1 MVSTL
6 TKISGSNNEGDVGIH
21 VSEEVVRVE
30 DRGESEE
37 NEEEWLK
44 GRRSRVGSE
53 YIFPSELQVA
63 PRVEFEER
71 GKEEAGGSS
80 GKSEK

>member
-1 MVSTL
+1 MPGV
-6 TKISGSNNEGDVGIH
+6 NEGDVGIH

-53 YIFPSELQVA
+53 YKFPSELQGPG

-71 GKEEAGGSS
+71 GKEEGGGSS